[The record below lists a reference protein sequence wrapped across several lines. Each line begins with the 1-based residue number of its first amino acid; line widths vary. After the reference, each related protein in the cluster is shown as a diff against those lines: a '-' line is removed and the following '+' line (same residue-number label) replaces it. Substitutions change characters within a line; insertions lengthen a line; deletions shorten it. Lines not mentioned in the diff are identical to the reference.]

1 MTRASLAAAGGIAL
15 AVTSPAFA
23 QASGTPK
30 ENLDCAI
37 WAAVASDEVAG
48 DEEAQRGM
56 LFLMNWFIGLYE
68 GATGA
73 LIDQPLAARLPTI
86 TSEEL
91 DALDATCGERA
102 EAYGNRLNAL
112 GDAVDATGSSSD

>member
-1 MTRASLAAAGGIAL
+1 MRLSLAPIAGLAIAAA
-15 AVTSPAFA
+15 TPAFA
-23 QASGTPK
+23 QSGGTPR

-37 WAAVASDEVAG
+37 WAAVASDELAG
-48 DEEAQRGM
+48 DDEAQRGM

-73 LIDQPLAARLPTI
+73 LIDQPLAVRLPTI

-91 DALDATCGERA
+91 DALDSTCGKRA
-102 EAYGNRLNAL
+102 EDYGNRLNAL
-112 GDAVDATGSSSD
+112 GDAVDPPSASAE